1 MRINWPDGLDEAI
14 FLRDYWQKK
23 PLLIRNAFPD
33 WDNPLSP
40 EELAGLSLEDD
51 IPSRLI
57 REISPTEWTLQH
69 GPLDEET
76 LTSLP
81 AYGYSL
87 LVSDIEKL
95 LPDFI
100 AYVQPF
106 RFIPDWRIDDLM
118 ISYAPEGGSVGP
130 HTDQYDVFLLQASG
144 QREWQIG
151 ADVLDNPLLLPLQDL
166 KILRHFDAAETH
178 TLSPGDLLYLP
189 PGIPHH
195 GISRHDRCMTWS
207 FGFRAPSAAAM
218 VADFGRFLGSKID
231 ADRLYPDPDLALQ
244 DNPGEITPLAIE
256 KLTRM
261 LKDNLVTDE
270 TLFAEWVGRFLT
282 ESGSSGWM
290 PGDDEPAEEAGLID
304 ALADDQPIERC
315 TLSRLAFV
323 AGGQQCRFFA
333 NGDAFSA
340 VSHSLASALCET
352 YAYSAGQLR
361 ALATST
367 ADQHVLQE
375 LLRKQI
381 LLPAE

>member
-1 MRINWPDGLDEAI
+1 MRINWPDGIDEAV

-69 GPLDEET
+69 GPLDEAT
-76 LTSLP
+76 LTGLP

-100 AYVQPF
+100 TYVQPF

-144 QREWQIG
+144 TREWRLG
-151 ADVLDNPLLLPLQDL
+151 DGPVSDPELLPLPDL
-166 KILRHFDAAETH
+166 KILRDFKPAHTH

-189 PGIPHH
+189 PRLAHH
-195 GISRHDRCMTWS
+195 GISRDDRCMTWS
-207 FGFRAPSAAAM
+207 VGFRAPSAAAM
-218 VADFGRFLGSKID
+218 VADFGRFLGSKIN
-231 ADRLYPDPDLALQ
+231 ADTLYPDPDLAAQ
-244 DNPGEITPLAIE
+244 KNPGEITPHAIG
-256 KLTRM
+256 KLTQM
-261 LKDNLVTDE
+261 LKDHLITDE

-282 ESGSSGWM
+282 EAGSSGWLG
-290 PGDDEPAEEAGLID
+290 PD
-304 ALADDQPIERC
+304 ADDSDSAALLATLEETPALERC
-315 TLSRLAFV
+315 TQSRLAFV
-323 AGGQQCRFFA
+323 AGEEQCSFFV
-333 NGDAFSA
+333 NGECF
-340 VSHSLASALCET
+340 
-352 YAYSAGQLR
+352 SAGQ
-361 ALATST
+361 ALAEALCRDYRYNS
-367 ADQHVLQE
+367 ADLQALANTRADRQLLAE
-375 LLRKQI
+375 LIKRQV
-381 LLPAE
+381 LLPVE

>member
-1 MRINWPDGLDEAI
+1 MRINWPDGIDEAI

-33 WDNPLSP
+33 WENPLSP

-57 REISPTEWTLQH
+57 REISATEWTLQH

-87 LVSDIEKL
+87 LVSDIDKL
-95 LPDFI
+95 LPDFVQ
-100 AYVQPF
+100 YVQPF

-130 HTDQYDVFLLQASG
+130 HTDQYDVFLLQACG
-144 QREWQIG
+144 QREWHIG
-151 ADVLDNPLLLPLQDL
+151 AERVIDPPLLALDDL
-166 KILRHFDAAETH
+166 KIMSEFEADQSHIVSA
-178 TLSPGDLLYLP
+178 GDLLYLP

-218 VADFGRFLGSKID
+218 VADFGRYLGSKID
-231 ADRLYPDPDLALQ
+231 ADQLYADPDLPPQ
-244 DNPGEITPLAIE
+244 KHPGEITPLAIE

-261 LKDNLVTDE
+261 LKDNFVTDE

-282 ESGSSGWM
+282 EAGSSGWL
-290 PGDDEPAEEAGLID
+290 PGETEHEPQEP
-304 ALADDQPIERC
+304 LAMLREDTTLERC
-315 TLSRLAFV
+315 TVSRLAFV
-323 AGGQQCRFFA
+323 GDSRHCRFFA
-333 NGDAFSA
+333 NGEHFSDISYALATTLCDA
-340 VSHSLASALCET
+340 
-352 YAYSAGQLR
+352 YAYTVGELR
-361 ALATST
+361 ALAGSPKDE
-367 ADQHVLQE
+367 ALLQE
-375 LLRKQI
+375 LLRRQI
-381 LLPAE
+381 LLTAD